1 MQSEA
6 KGLFTAMEKDFLPVA
21 CVYELY
27 FFSVQL
33 SMERSRSL
41 GFELLSLISR
51 ICGILP
57 RTVVC
62 LNF

>member
-1 MQSEA
+1 MGSEA
-6 KGLFTAMEKDFLPVA
+6 NGLLAAVEKHFLPVV

-33 SMERSRSL
+33 PMEQSRSL

-51 ICGILP
+51 IHGILP
-57 RTVVC
+57 RTVC

>member
-1 MQSEA
+1 MGSEA
-6 KGLFTAMEKDFLPVA
+6 NGLLAAVEKHFLPVV

-33 SMERSRSL
+33 PMERSRSL

-51 ICGILP
+51 IYGILP
-57 RTVVC
+57 RTVC